1 MAVTTDKP
9 APYAPPS
16 TVIEVIKRYRERGLQ
31 TPITKDVLLRAGIA
45 ETLTPRVLQTIQTL
59 DLIDEAGN
67 PTETF
72 EDIRKAPQG
81 EYKDRLVQWLNGV
94 YADALNFIDPATSD
108 ETAIR
113 DAFRSYEPVGQQPR
127 MVALFIGLYAEA
139 GLGPERAS
147 APRTTTAPRV
157 SVPKRNIRGITKSGP
172 RAGLERSATI
182 QSDQTGTLPAP
193 ITGMLARLPKR
204 SWTKDERSKFLA
216 TFTAVLDFCYPVV
229 EQSEQDDEA
238 EAAE

>member
-1 MAVTTDKP
+1 MAVTTDKS

-45 ETLTPRVLQTIQTL
+45 ETLTPRVLQAIQTL

-81 EYKDRLVQWLNGV
+81 EYRDRLVQWLNGV

-127 MVALFIGLYAEA
+127 MVALFMGLYAEA
-139 GLGPERAS
+139 GVGAERAS
-147 APRTTTAPRV
+147 APRATTSARA
-157 SVPKRNIRGITKSGP
+157 SGSKRNIRGITKPAP
-172 RAGLERSATI
+172 RAGLERPASI
-182 QSDQTGTLPAP
+182 QPNQTGTLPTP
-193 ITGMLARLPKR
+193 VTGMLARLPAK
-204 SWTKDERSKFLA
+204 SWTKDERSKFLT

-229 EQSEQDDEA
+229 EQSEEDDS